1 MRHSVI
7 TLAMDTYGHLFPGQE
22 AETVARLPDLKRP
35 AARGGHG
42 NRNLRPKAPAG
53 TPCAGAMGE
62 KRRSEARRGETP
74 SCDVGKQDDGSHF
87 PNLLPVPP
95 LGEPWQEAAT
105 IVSSGRDG
113 TRTHTPG
120 YGDGILNLDLPIFA
134 SHCCQVV
141 CDSYFFRCLTL

>member
-53 TPCAGAMGE
+53 TPARSAQWARSGDQ
-62 KRRSEARRGETP
+62 RRGVARRRVATSASKMMGLISLT
-74 SCDVGKQDDGSHF
+74 SCQC
-87 PNLLPVPP
+87 P
-95 LGEPWQEAAT
+95 
-105 IVSSGRDG
+105 R
-113 TRTHTPG
+113 
-120 YGDGILNLDLPIFA
+120 
-134 SHCCQVV
+134 
-141 CDSYFFRCLTL
+141 